1 MRLTHGHGHAHG
13 LDVHVEP
20 RVARFLTGAAIVGAV
35 ATLAGLIAL
44 WPRSDVIDGIRV
56 VGSLGQRYDA
66 EVRQVDFGGC
76 SRHGDEQDGAEES
89 EGQCLN
95 VTLRLLAGP
104 DRGEDATIFLPDSPT
119 TPDFEI
125 GEKIVLG
132 YEKSAEEGSRY
143 SFVDRQ
149 RKPVLALLV
158 LLFAVA
164 VVVLGRLRGAAAL
177 VGLAVSIVVLVKFVA
192 PAILSGRSPVL
203 VAVVGAAAIAYAALY
218 LAHGF
223 NPMTT
228 VALLGALGSLCLTV
242 VLAQVFVA
250 ISRLSGFASEE
261 AIIVR
266 LSVGEIDVVGLVLAG
281 VVIGALGALD
291 DMTVTQASAVWE
303 LRAADPRMSAASL
316 YRSGLR
322 IGRDHVASTVNTLLL
337 AYAGASMPLLLFF
350 VISRQSLGSV
360 ANEEVVATEIIRT
373 LVGSIG
379 LVASVPITTWLAAR
393 VAVMSDPRGP
403 DDATEGV

>member
-1 MRLTHGHGHAHG
+1 MAHRHTHDHQ
-13 LDVHVEP
+13 VEVDP
-20 RVARFLTGAAIVGAV
+20 RVSRLLAVAAIVGAV

-44 WPRSDVIDGIRV
+44 WPRSDVIDGIRI
-56 VGSLGQRYDA
+56 VGSLGDRYDA
-66 EVRQVDFGGC
+66 TVERVDFGSC
-76 SRHGDEQDGAEES
+76 SEDEES
-89 EGQCLN
+89 ESRCLD
-95 VTLRLLAGP
+95 VTFRLLAGP
-104 DRGEDATIFLPDSPT
+104 DRGRTTHVLLPDSPT
-119 TPDFEI
+119 TPDFEV

-132 YEKSAEEGSRY
+132 YEEEAEEGSRY

-149 RKPVLALLV
+149 RKPVLLILA
-158 LLFAVA
+158 LLFAAA
-164 VVVLGRLRGAAAL
+164 VVILGRVRGAAAL
-177 VGLAVSIVVLVKFVA
+177 VGLAVSVVILVKFVA

-218 LAHGF
+218 LAHGL

-228 VALLGALGSLCLTV
+228 VALLGALGSLLLTV
-242 VLAQVFVA
+242 ALAQLFVA
-250 ISRLSGFASEE
+250 ISRLSGFATEE
-261 AIIVR
+261 AIVVR

-303 LRAADPRMSAASL
+303 LRAANPQMKASAL

-360 ANEEVVATEIIRT
+360 ANEEIVATEIVRT

-379 LVASVPITTWLAAR
+379 LIASVPITTWLAAR
-393 VAVMSDPRGP
+393 VATLSAAP
-403 DDATEGV
+403 DEAQSSG